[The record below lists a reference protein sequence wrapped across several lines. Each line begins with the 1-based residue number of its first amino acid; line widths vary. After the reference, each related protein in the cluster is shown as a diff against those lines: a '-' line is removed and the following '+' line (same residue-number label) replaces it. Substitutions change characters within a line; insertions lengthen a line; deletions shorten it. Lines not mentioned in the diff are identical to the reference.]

1 MELAGG
7 YSIYSSLYKRSDSLM
22 SRCDVSRRVLVVE
35 APARS
40 APLATL
46 LEAYPPDSKI
56 APHDLFKASPTHLP
70 APLAPQFFG
79 FFAVFH
85 PFFKNFFAPTTQ
97 QCPPCAE
104 SPRRALAQP
113 KNPGIPRQN
122 RPFAPRHRPKITRKT
137 PRQNP

>member
-1 MELAGG
+1 
-7 YSIYSSLYKRSDSLM
+7 M